1 MVKSLREPIL
11 NRIARELDITGD
23 RLGKPDES
31 VEVQAVD
38 ALEII
43 ENLHS
48 LAHIYWTLCGI
59 RFVYRHRVCEAA
71 DAVDVSGRPAAT
83 VARRH
88 ALVAIPFSWAAVD
101 PAPPTST
108 WTVTVTPVRPY
119 QPGDFVWTT
128 SPPSLPAVGASAMD
142 VGCDRVPATG
152 YNGTNVYADS
162 GAHYANHW
170 NWGAGSSGEAYYW
183 YVKKT
188 DGTTQ
193 ASGYTNSADSASV
206 PANVYR
212 WIVQNKGA
220 YPQAWQVCFDVT

>member
-83 VARRH
+83 VARRQRRRDP
-88 ALVAIPFSWAAVD
+88 LCDYAV
-101 PAPPTST
+101 PTQTRGYRRRCAHCRLGQS
-108 WTVTVTPVRPY
+108 RS
-119 QPGDFVWTT
+119 Q
-128 SPPSLPAVGASAMD
+128 LERAVGENRHTLIAFRM
-142 VGCDRVPATG
+142 AT
-152 YNGTNVYADS
+152 
-162 GAHYANHW
+162 H
-170 NWGAGSSGEAYYW
+170 
-183 YVKKT
+183 
-188 DGTTQ
+188 
-193 ASGYTNSADSASV
+193 
-206 PANVYR
+206 
-212 WIVQNKGA
+212 
-220 YPQAWQVCFDVT
+220 